1 MVDSPSWM
9 SWAREGAPAR
19 AAVRPAAA
27 HRLTAASMVAFAAA
41 VVMVIIYTQCWMLAL
56 QGDRGEV
63 HDNALVRAM
72 FFPAY
77 GCSVLL
83 LAMNPGEI
91 LRTFLRQPLLILVL
105 WVAGASILWS
115 INPDQTLR
123 RAVALAF
130 TTLGGV
136 ILAARWRWG
145 GIAEIMATA
154 LGLLA
159 VASLV
164 ACLFVPSFGTMHVLF
179 PGAWRGLWLEKN
191 ALGNMMTIGFMACA
205 AAALLEPRRARLWWP
220 AAGLC
225 LLLVLGSTS
234 KTSLVSC
241 LLGACGLA
249 LVWIM
254 RRGPAGRVIGTYGAV
269 MGLLLVGFVLLVAS
283 NVVLAALGKDATL
296 TGRTQIWAAVMR
308 RIQDRPWLGYG
319 YGAVWDDPSP
329 WSPLAWI
336 IKQAGFRPGHSHN
349 SWLQQWLDLGVA
361 GLCAWALY
369 FIETCTRALVALYRS
384 PGAYLAIPFLLVY
397 AMTSLTESIAVTF
410 NDCRW
415 LFFVAIAARLAIP
428 DDPAPVRPRRP
439 LLRPNIARP

>member
-9 SWAREGAPAR
+9 SWAQEVP
-19 AAVRPAAA
+19 RPAARPRPA
-27 HRLTAASMVAFAAA
+27 QRVTAAGMLAFAAA
-41 VVMVIIYTQCWMLAL
+41 VVMVIIYTQCWLMAV
-56 QGDRGEV
+56 QGDKT
-63 HDNALVRAM
+63 DATDSSALVRAL

-83 LAMNPGEI
+83 LALSPGEV
-91 LRTFLRQPLLILVL
+91 LKTFLRQPLLILIL
-105 WVAGASILWS
+105 WVVGASMLWS
-115 INPDQTLR
+115 INPDQTFR
-123 RAVALAF
+123 RFIALVF

-136 ILAARWRWG
+136 ILAARWKWAG
-145 GIAEIMATA
+145 LAEIMATA
-154 LGLLA
+154 LTILA
-159 VASLV
+159 AISLFL
-164 ACLFVPSFGTMHVLF
+164 CLFVPSYGRMHDLF
-179 PGAWRGLWLEKN
+179 PGAWRGLWIEKN

-225 LLLVLGSTS
+225 LLLVLASTS

-241 LLGACGLA
+241 LLGCCGLG
-249 LVWIM
+249 LVWVV
-254 RRGPAGRVIGTYGAV
+254 RRGPAGRVLGTYGALV
-269 MGLLLVGFVLLVAS
+269 GLLILGFVGLFAS
-283 NVVLAALGKDATL
+283 GAVLAALGKDATL

-319 YGAVWDDPSP
+319 YGAVWDDTSP

-336 IKQAGFRPGHSHN
+336 IKQAGFRPFHAHN

-361 GLCAWALY
+361 GLIAWALY
-369 FIETCTRALVALYRS
+369 FVETCTRAMVALYRS

-415 LFFVAIAARLAIP
+415 MFFVAIAARLATP
-428 DDPAPVRPRRP
+428 DEDAPRRP
-439 LLRPNIARP
+439 ARRPLPRAPAA

>member
-1 MVDSPSWM
+1 M
-9 SWAREGAPAR
+9 SWAREGTPPRAQVVRRAAPAQ
-19 AAVRPAAA
+19 
-27 HRLTAASMVAFAAA
+27 RLTAASMAAFAAA

-83 LAMNPGEI
+83 LAMNPGDV
-91 LRTFLRQPLLILVL
+91 LRTFLRQPLLLLVL
-105 WVAGASILWS
+105 WVVGASVLWS

-123 RAVALAF
+123 RAVALTF

-136 ILAARWRWG
+136 ILAARWRWA

-159 VASLV
+159 VASLF
-164 ACLFVPSFGTMHVLF
+164 ACLFVPSFGRMHELF

-205 AAALLEPRRARLWWP
+205 AAAILEPRRARLWWP
-220 AAGLC
+220 TAGLC
-225 LLLVLGSTS
+225 LVLVLASTS

-241 LLGACGLA
+241 MLGACGIA

-308 RIQDRPWLGYG
+308 RIQERPWLGYG

-329 WSPLAWI
+329 WSPLSWI

-349 SWLQQWLDLGVA
+349 SWLQQWLDLGAA

-369 FIETCTRALVALYRS
+369 FIETCTRAVIALYRS
-384 PGAYLAIPFLLVY
+384 PGAYLAVPFLLVY

-428 DDPAPVRPRRP
+428 DDPAPAPARRP
-439 LLRPNIARP
+439 VRPNIARP

>member
-1 MVDSPSWM
+1 M
-9 SWAREGAPAR
+9 SWAREGTPPRAQVVRRAAPAQ
-19 AAVRPAAA
+19 
-27 HRLTAASMVAFAAA
+27 RLTAASMAAFAAA
-41 VVMVIIYTQCWMLAL
+41 VAMVIIYTQCWMLAL

-83 LAMNPGEI
+83 LAMNPGDV
-91 LRTFLRQPLLILVL
+91 LRTFLRQPLLLLVL
-105 WVAGASILWS
+105 WVVGASVLWS

-123 RAVALAF
+123 RAVALTF

-136 ILAARWRWG
+136 ILAARWRWA

-159 VASLV
+159 VASLF
-164 ACLFVPSFGTMHVLF
+164 ACLFVPSFGRMHELF

-205 AAALLEPRRARLWWP
+205 AAAILEPRRARLWWP
-220 AAGLC
+220 TAGLC
-225 LLLVLGSTS
+225 LVLVLASTS

-241 LLGACGLA
+241 MLGACGIA

-254 RRGPAGRVIGTYGAV
+254 RRGPAGRVIGAYGAV

-308 RIQDRPWLGYG
+308 RIQERPWLGYG

-329 WSPLAWI
+329 WSPLSWI

-349 SWLQQWLDLGVA
+349 SWLQQWLDLGAA

-369 FIETCTRALVALYRS
+369 FIETCTRAVIALYRS
-384 PGAYLAIPFLLVY
+384 PGAYLAVPFLLVY

-428 DDPAPVRPRRP
+428 DDPAPAPARRP
-439 LLRPNIARP
+439 VRPNIARP

>member
-9 SWAREGAPAR
+9 NWAREGAPQAT
-19 AAVRPAAA
+19 RPRRREPAQ
-27 HRLTAASMVAFAAA
+27 RLTAASMAAFAAA

-83 LAMNPGEI
+83 LAMSPGEI
-91 LRTFLRQPLLILVL
+91 IRTFLRQPLLILVL
-105 WVAGASILWS
+105 WVVGASVLWS

-123 RAVALAF
+123 RTVALVF

-136 ILAARWRWG
+136 ILAARWRWA

-159 VASLV
+159 VASLI
-164 ACLFVPSFGTMHVLF
+164 ACLFVPSFGRMHELF

-205 AAALLEPRRARLWWP
+205 AAAILEPRRARLWWP

-241 LLGACGLA
+241 LLGGCGIA
-249 LVWIM
+249 LVWVM

-269 MGLLLVGFVLLVAS
+269 VGLLLVGFVLLVAS

-319 YGAVWDDPSP
+319 YGAVWDDASP

-369 FIETCTRALVALYRS
+369 FIETCTRAVIALYRS
-384 PGAYLAIPFLLVY
+384 PGAYLAVPFLLVY

-428 DDPAPVRPRRP
+428 DEPERAPARRPVRPT
-439 LLRPNIARP
+439 IARP

>member
-1 MVDSPSWM
+1 M
-9 SWAREGAPAR
+9 ARRP
-19 AAVRPAAA
+19 PAA
-27 HRLTAASMVAFAAA
+27 RLTAADVVAFAAA
-41 VVMVIIYTQCWMLAL
+41 VVMVLIYAQGWMMAL
-56 QGDRGEV
+56 QGDKGEV
-63 HDNALVRAM
+63 TDSALVRAM

-83 LAMNPGEI
+83 LATSPGEV
-91 LRTFLRQPLLILVL
+91 LRAFLRQPLLILIL
-105 WVAGASILWS
+105 WIVGASVLWS

-136 ILAARWRWG
+136 ILAARWRWSG
-145 GIAEIMATA
+145 LAEILATA
-154 LGLLA
+154 LGALA
-159 VASLV
+159 VASLFV
-164 ACLFVPSFGTMHVLF
+164 CLFVPSFGRMHELF

-191 ALGNMMTIGFMACA
+191 ALGNMMTIGALVCA

-225 LLLVLGSTS
+225 LVLVAGSTS
-234 KTSLVSC
+234 KTALVSC
-241 LLGACGLA
+241 LLGGCGIA

-269 MGLLLVGFVLLVAS
+269 MGLLLVGFVVLTAS
-283 NVVLAALGKDATL
+283 NVLLAALGKDATL

-336 IKQAGFRPGHSHN
+336 IKQAGFRPGHAHN
-349 SWLQQWLDLGVA
+349 SWLQQWLDLGA
-361 GLCAWALY
+361 LGLGAWALY
-369 FIETCTRALVALYRS
+369 FVETCTRALIALYRS
-384 PGAYLAIPFLLVY
+384 PGAYLAVPFLLVY

-410 NDCRW
+410 NDSRW
-415 LFFVAIAARLAIP
+415 LFFVAIAARLALPEGPIQTK
-428 DDPAPVRPRRP
+428 PARGGRR
-439 LLRPNIARP
+439 L